1 MTHLPIWYLGKIN
14 SDDCETTILELS
26 ELQGQAA
33 TMGSNGEV
41 IEQTHRNTKVTFA
54 PFDYWL
60 SEQMEQ
66 IALQA
71 NQACRWDYSVTGRE
85 AIQFAEYGLSQ
96 HYRWHTD
103 TFTLSGNPLDRKITA
118 VCLLN
123 DPSEFEGGQFKMR
136 LYDEYIAPL
145 EKGTVIAFPSIL
157 EHCVTPVTS
166 GTRYTA
172 TIWFNGPRF
181 R

>member
-1 MTHLPIWYLGKIN
+1 MTHLPIWYLGKID
-14 SDDCETTILELS
+14 SADCDKTIEELKQLEA
-26 ELQGQAA
+26 QTA
-33 TMGSNGEV
+33 TMGSSGEV
-41 IEQTHRNTKVTFA
+41 IEQVNRNTTVRFA

-60 SEQMEQ
+60 SEKIEQ
-66 IALQA
+66 IAA
-71 NQACRWDYSVTGRE
+71 EGNDVCKWDYNVTGRE
-85 AIQFAEYGLSQ
+85 AIQFAEYGFSQ

-103 TFTLSGNPLDRKITA
+103 TFTLSGNPIDRKITA

-123 DPSEFEGGQFKMR
+123 DPSEWEGGQFKMR